1 MVIFM
6 FGTLIDGICLMI
18 VHHWYY
24 LISTT
29 NWYLFEIHGY
39 DTWSHIGRCTLF
51 GILVDAYGWHGWH
64 IGRCTWLS

>member
-1 MVIFM
+1 MLICM

-29 NWYLFEIHGY
+29 
-39 DTWSHIGRCTLF
+39 IGICLRYMVMPLG
-51 GILVDAYGWHGWH
+51 GILVDAHCLAY
-64 IGRCTWLS
+64 L